1 MKYKLIQKV
10 NPNKRDDAPLW
21 YATPITGEAEEADS
35 ATRAATANTTT
46 APIELT
52 AGLVHLTEYAISKLR
67 KGESVPLGEMG
78 DLRITFRSK
87 GVADINEFDPNTMIY
102 EARLRF
108 VPKRAFREAIISK
121 LTFENAGVLADGIDY
136 ASLAAYRKA
145 KGLPSGGGTGGTGG
159 GTGGTGGTGG
169 ADEEDPLG

>member
-10 NPNKRDDAPLW
+10 NPNNREEAPLW

-52 AGLVHLTEYAISKLR
+52 AGLVHLTEYAISKLS
-67 KGESVPLGEMG
+67 KGEPVPLGDMG

-87 GVADINEFDPNTMIY
+87 GVADINKFNPNTMIY

-108 VPKRAFREAIISK
+108 VPKRAFRNAIIQQ

-145 KGLPSGGGTGGTGG
+145 KGLPSGGGEDDGG
-159 GTGGTGGTGG
+159 
-169 ADEEDPLG
+169 EEEFPLG

>member
-10 NPNKRDDAPLW
+10 NPNNREEAPLW

-52 AGLVHLTEYAISKLR
+52 AGLVNLSAYAVTRLM
-67 KGESVPLGEMG
+67 KGEPVSLGEMG

-108 VPKRAFREAIISK
+108 VPKRAFRNAIIQQ

-145 KGLPSGGGTGGTGG
+145 KGLPSGGGEDDGG
-159 GTGGTGGTGG
+159 
-169 ADEEDPLG
+169 EEELPFG

>member
-10 NPNKRDDAPLW
+10 NPNNREEAPLW

-46 APIELT
+46 APVELM
-52 AGLVHLTEYAISKLR
+52 AGLVHLSEYAITRLM
-67 KGESVPLGEMG
+67 KGEPVSLGDMG

-87 GVADINEFDPNTMIY
+87 GVADINEFNPNTMIY
-102 EARLRF
+102 EPRLRF
-108 VPKRAFREAIISK
+108 VPKKAFRDAIISK

-145 KGLPSGGGTGGTGG
+145 KGLSSGGGEEGG
-159 GTGGTGGTGG
+159 G
-169 ADEEDPLG
+169 EEELPFG

>member
-10 NPNKRDDAPLW
+10 NPNNREEAPLW

-52 AGLVHLTEYAISKLR
+52 AGLVHLSAYAVTRLM
-67 KGESVPLGEMG
+67 KGEPVSLGDMG

-87 GVADINEFDPNTMIY
+87 GVADINKFNPNTMIY
-102 EARLRF
+102 EPRLRF
-108 VPKRAFREAIISK
+108 VPKKAFRNAIIQQ

-145 KGLPSGGGTGGTGG
+145 KGLPSGGGEDDGG
-159 GTGGTGGTGG
+159 
-169 ADEEDPLG
+169 EEELPFG

>member
-10 NPNKRDDAPLW
+10 NPNNREEAPLW

-52 AGLVHLTEYAISKLR
+52 AGLVHLTGYAISKLS
-67 KGESVPLGEMG
+67 KGEPVPLGEMG

-87 GVADINEFDPNTMIY
+87 GVADINKFNPNTMIY
-102 EARLRF
+102 EPRLRF
-108 VPKRAFREAIISK
+108 VPKRAFRNAIIQQ

-145 KGLPSGGGTGGTGG
+145 KGLPSGGGEDDGG
-159 GTGGTGGTGG
+159 
-169 ADEEDPLG
+169 EEELPFG

>member
-10 NPNKRDDAPLW
+10 NPNNREEAPLW

-52 AGLVHLTEYAISKLR
+52 AGLVHLTEYAISKLS
-67 KGESVPLGEMG
+67 KGEPVPLGEMG

-87 GVADINEFDPNTMIY
+87 GVADINKFNPNTMIY
-102 EARLRF
+102 EPRLRF
-108 VPKRAFREAIISK
+108 VPKKAFRDAIINK
-121 LTFENAGVLADGIDY
+121 FTFENAGVLADGIDY

-145 KGLPSGGGTGGTGG
+145 KGLPSGGGEDDGG
-159 GTGGTGGTGG
+159 
-169 ADEEDPLG
+169 EEELPFG

>member
-10 NPNKRDDAPLW
+10 NPNNREEAPLW
-21 YATPITGEAEEADS
+21 YATPITGEAEEAD
-35 ATRAATANTTT
+35 
-46 APIELT
+46 ELT
-52 AGLVHLTEYAISKLR
+52 AGLVHLTEYAISKLS
-67 KGESVPLGEMG
+67 KGEPVPLGEMG

-87 GVADINEFDPNTMIY
+87 GVADINEFNPNTMIY

-108 VPKRAFREAIISK
+108 VPKRAFRNAIIQQ

-145 KGLPSGGGTGGTGG
+145 KGLPSGGGEDDGG
-159 GTGGTGGTGG
+159 
-169 ADEEDPLG
+169 EEELPFG

>member
-10 NPNKRDDAPLW
+10 NPNNREEAPLW

-35 ATRAATANTTT
+35 ATRAATANTT
-46 APIELT
+46 
-52 AGLVHLTEYAISKLR
+52 
-67 KGESVPLGEMG
+67 GEMG

-87 GVADINEFDPNTMIY
+87 GVADINEFNPNTMIY

-108 VPKRAFREAIISK
+108 VPKRAFRNAIIQQ

-145 KGLPSGGGTGGTGG
+145 KGLPSGGGEEEGG
-159 GTGGTGGTGG
+159 
-169 ADEEDPLG
+169 EEEFPLG

>member
-10 NPNKRDDAPLW
+10 NPNNREEAPLW

-35 ATRAATANTTT
+35 VTRAATANTTT

-52 AGLVHLTEYAISKLR
+52 AGLVHLTEYAISKLS
-67 KGESVPLGEMG
+67 KGEPVPLGEMG

-87 GVADINEFDPNTMIY
+87 GVADINKFNPNTMIY
-102 EARLRF
+102 EPRLRF
-108 VPKRAFREAIISK
+108 VPKRAFRNAIIQQ

-145 KGLPSGGGTGGTGG
+145 KGLPSGGGEDDGG
-159 GTGGTGGTGG
+159 
-169 ADEEDPLG
+169 EEELPFG

>member
-10 NPNKRDDAPLW
+10 NPNNREEAPLW

-52 AGLVHLTEYAISKLR
+52 AGLVNLSAYAVTRLM
-67 KGESVPLGEMG
+67 KGEPVSLGEMG

-87 GVADINEFDPNTMIY
+87 GVADINEFNPNTMIY

-108 VPKRAFREAIISK
+108 VPKRAFRNAIIQQ

-145 KGLPSGGGTGGTGG
+145 KGLPSGGGEDDGG
-159 GTGGTGGTGG
+159 
-169 ADEEDPLG
+169 EEELPFG

>member
-10 NPNKRDDAPLW
+10 NPNNREEAPLW

-52 AGLVHLTEYAISKLR
+52 AGLVHLSAYAVTRLM
-67 KGESVPLGEMG
+67 KGEPVSLGEMG

-87 GVADINEFDPNTMIY
+87 GVADINKFNPNTMIY
-102 EARLRF
+102 EPRLRF
-108 VPKRAFREAIISK
+108 VPKRAFRNAIIQQ

-145 KGLPSGGGTGGTGG
+145 KGLPSGGGEDDGG
-159 GTGGTGGTGG
+159 
-169 ADEEDPLG
+169 EEELPFG

>member
-10 NPNKRDDAPLW
+10 NPNNREEAPLW

-52 AGLVHLTEYAISKLR
+52 AGLVHLTEYAISKLS
-67 KGESVPLGEMG
+67 KGEPVPLGEMG
-78 DLRITFRSK
+78 DL
-87 GVADINEFDPNTMIY
+87 INEFNPNTMIY

-108 VPKRAFREAIISK
+108 VPKRAFRNAIIQQI
-121 LTFENAGVLADGIDY
+121 TFENAGVLADGIDY

-145 KGLPSGGGTGGTGG
+145 N
-159 GTGGTGGTGG
+159 
-169 ADEEDPLG
+169 

>member
-10 NPNKRDDAPLW
+10 NPNNREEAPLW

-52 AGLVHLTEYAISKLR
+52 AGLVHLTEYAISKLS
-67 KGESVPLGEMG
+67 KGEPVPLGEMG

-87 GVADINEFDPNTMIY
+87 GVADINKFNPNTMIY
-102 EARLRF
+102 EPRLRF
-108 VPKRAFREAIISK
+108 VPKKAFRDAIINK
-121 LTFENAGVLADGIDY
+121 FTFENAGVLADGIDY

-145 KGLPSGGGTGGTGG
+145 KGLPSGGGEDDGG
-159 GTGGTGGTGG
+159 
-169 ADEEDPLG
+169 EEELPLG

>member
-10 NPNKRDDAPLW
+10 NPNNREEAPLW

-52 AGLVHLTEYAISKLR
+52 AGLVHLTEYAISKLS

-87 GVADINEFDPNTMIY
+87 GVADINEFNPNTMIY

-108 VPKRAFREAIISK
+108 VPKRAFRNAIIQQ

-145 KGLPSGGGTGGTGG
+145 KGLPSGGGEDDGG
-159 GTGGTGGTGG
+159 
-169 ADEEDPLG
+169 EEELPFG

>member
-10 NPNKRDDAPLW
+10 NPNNREEAPLW

-52 AGLVHLTEYAISKLR
+52 AGLVHLTEYAISKLS
-67 KGESVPLGEMG
+67 KGEPVPLG

-87 GVADINEFDPNTMIY
+87 GVADINKFNPNTMIY
-102 EARLRF
+102 EPRLRF
-108 VPKRAFREAIISK
+108 VPKKAFRDAIINK
-121 LTFENAGVLADGIDY
+121 FTFENAGVLADGIDY

-145 KGLPSGGGTGGTGG
+145 KGLPSGGGEDDGG
-159 GTGGTGGTGG
+159 
-169 ADEEDPLG
+169 EEELPFG